1 MTDFNKQDT
10 YGLQALSLTRFMEV
24 LGYEPTATNFGRIQF
39 KTDLPQLKPI
49 RVLSF
54 ATAVRLHN
62 AGVDGWKHFQEGV
75 CIPGV
80 VTLPM
85 FVGAA
90 VVSKA
95 YGSRIVENVKFQADK
110 NAPGGVRL
118 VSHMVKFLNPLLAQS
133 AGF

>member
-1 MTDFNKQDT
+1 MTEFTKQDT
-10 YGLQALSLTRFMEV
+10 YGLQAMSLSAFMDV
-24 LGYEPTATNFGRIQF
+24 LGYKATATRFGRIQF
-39 KTDLPQLKPI
+39 KTENPDLKPI

-75 CIPGV
+75 CLPKV
-80 VTLPM
+80 VNLPL

-90 VVSKA
+90 IVTKA
-95 YGSRIVENVKFQADK
+95 YGARIVENVKFQADK

-118 VSHMVKFLNPLLAQS
+118 VSHMVKFTNQLLAEAS
-133 AGF
+133 GF